1 MPDRYADA
9 VRARRLELHA
19 QRALLTGGHRA
30 DLRVRLALARIACT
44 AELAEEL
51 AALGR
56 QLRTHV
62 ERADRRGRAR
72 LPGEAAAAAQRLA
85 DDARRRRADAVLPA
99 VRRLAAE
106 RGLLPGLHWP
116 RPPAPPGP
124 VALPGPADGDGA
136 DPVAPW
142 RVVVP
147 LAGLPAVVLPAVGL
161 PTLVPIA
168 LAAALVL
175 AAVTRRA
182 AADRAR
188 LRAWA
193 VDVPAALRTR
203 LVAELEGWLVEL
215 ERVAGAELDAAA
227 ARRRA
232 AIDAELRALA
242 PTREPARAAS

>member
-30 DLRVRLALARIACT
+30 ELRVRLALARIAGA
-44 AELAEEL
+44 AELAEEV

-56 QLRTHV
+56 EVRAHV

-72 LPGEAAAAAQRLA
+72 LPRDVAAAAQRLA
-85 DDARRRRADAVLPA
+85 DDAHRRRVDAVLPA

-106 RGLLPGLHWP
+106 RGLLPALRWP
-116 RPPAPPGP
+116 EPPAPPDP
-124 VALPGPADGDGA
+124 VPLPGPVDVDGVDQ
-136 DPVAPW
+136 VAPW
-142 RVVVP
+142 RVVVT

-161 PTLVPIA
+161 PALVPLA
-168 LAAALVL
+168 LAVAFLLAVL
-175 AAVTRRA
+175 TCRA
-182 AADRAR
+182 SAHRAR
-188 LRAWA
+188 LRGWA
-193 VDVPAALRTR
+193 ADVPAALRAR
-203 LVAELEGWLVEL
+203 LVAELERWLVEL

-232 AIDAELRALA
+232 EIDAELLALA
-242 PTREPARAAS
+242 PTREPTGAAS